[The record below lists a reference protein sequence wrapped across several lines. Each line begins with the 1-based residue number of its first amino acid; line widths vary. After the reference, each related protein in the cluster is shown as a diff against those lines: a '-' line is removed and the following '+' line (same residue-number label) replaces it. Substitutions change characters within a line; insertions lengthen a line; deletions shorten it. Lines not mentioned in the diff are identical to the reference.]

1 MTNTPCQF
9 TFRGMDASE
18 AARTEV
24 QGWFPRLGPLIEGL
38 TGAHVSIEAVE
49 QTRKQPQYRVRM
61 ELAMPNRTVTVLHD
75 DPSNASHDDVHVAI
89 RNAFRAARLALNAS
103 AQVAAQAERVAVG
116 DDLLGS

>member
-1 MTNTPCQF
+1 MTHTPCQF

-24 QGWFPRLGPLIEGL
+24 NGWFPRLGPLIDGM

-61 ELAMPNRTVTVLHD
+61 ELAMPNRVVTVSHD

-89 RNAFRAARLALNAS
+89 RNAFRAARLVLNAGP
-103 AQVAAQAERVAVG
+103 QVTAKPEDVAVG
-116 DDLLGS
+116 DDSLGG